1 MQTEEQQDVD
11 DDQLAQPAEPQLTP
25 LGQLTPSQG
34 SSGGKSLQLV
44 QTEEQQD
51 VEEDQLAHP
60 AEPQLTEVG
69 QVTPSQG
76 SEGGVE
82 LQLVH

>member
-25 LGQLTPSQG
+25 LGQLTPAQG
-34 SSGGKSLQLV
+34 FMVLQLV

-51 VEEDQLAHP
+51 VEDDQLAHP
-60 AEPQLTEVG
+60 AEPQLTAVG

-76 SEGGVE
+76 SVSILSQGTE
-82 LQLVH
+82 Q

>member
-34 SSGGKSLQLV
+34 SSGSVLQLV

-51 VEEDQLAHP
+51 VDDDQLAQP
-60 AEPQLTEVG
+60 AEPQ
-69 QVTPSQG
+69 
-76 SEGGVE
+76 
-82 LQLVH
+82 